1 MECDLLLVD
10 DEDSLVRAFEKLAR
24 KHSFRLTVAKNGLEA
39 VEKIAA
45 QPFDVVL
52 LDLNAP
58 GRSGLEILDHIKKSS
73 SDAEVIIIT
82 GAGSVES
89 AVSCLKKGAYDFLV
103 KPFEDIERVAVLIE
117 KAREKVE
124 LVRRLR
130 ILEGK
135 GAVTE
140 SFSNLI
146 GHSLKMKEVYD
157 LITSVAPSES
167 SVLIMGESGTGKELV
182 ARAIHEKSFR
192 ATQRFVVVN
201 CAALPETLLESEL
214 FGHMRGSFTGAIA
227 DKKGLFEEAEGG
239 SIFLDEIGEI
249 PASMQVKLLRI
260 LQDGELR
267 RVGGVETTHVNVRII
282 SATNRDLYRSVR
294 QGSFREDLFYRLNV
308 ITLHLPPLRDKK
320 EDVPFLAHYFLKKYG
335 EKTGKKVERI
345 SLDALQALQ
354 EYSWPG
360 NVRELENVME
370 RAIVLAEGEQVSARE
385 LPTKIL
391 GQGFYSPEPENE
403 EVELTRLPYH
413 LAKEKA
419 LQLFHKSYLARL
431 LHSTDGNISEA
442 SLRAGMD
449 RSNFK
454 KIIKKSAVNV
464 KEYKKRKGN

>member
-124 LVRRLR
+124 LVRRLSS
-130 ILEGK
+130 LEAK